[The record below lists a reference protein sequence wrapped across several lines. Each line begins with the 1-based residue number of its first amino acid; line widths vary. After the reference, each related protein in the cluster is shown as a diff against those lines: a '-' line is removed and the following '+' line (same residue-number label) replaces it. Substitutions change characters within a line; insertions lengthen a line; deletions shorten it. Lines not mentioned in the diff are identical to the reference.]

1 MATIYSFGPFRLDD
15 ESEILFRGNEPTT
28 AGQRAVALLRVLV
41 EQPGTPVSK
50 DALMQ
55 AAWPG
60 LVVEESN
67 LPVQIAALR
76 KTLSQ
81 EPGGEGWIETL
92 PRRGYRFI
100 GPVPTNA
107 AKNGRLVQP
116 APAAGDHARPTAIA
130 AVQSP
135 RAVPERRQL
144 SIMSCELISHRLE
157 LEDMREAVRAYQGCV
172 TEAIHAFHGSV
183 ARAVGNT
190 VVAHFGHPVAHEND
204 VEQTVHAALA
214 LCAAVEALEIAA
226 KVHLGCRVGIATG
239 AAIVDETLDGVV
251 GDVASFAVRL
261 QMSAQDGVVVD
272 ETTQRLVGGLF
283 ECQEMATIDAGA
295 GATARTWR
303 IVRASLAKSRFESLR
318 GATLTPFVGRGRELD
333 TLAHW
338 RLEAATRLCVIDI
351 AGEPGIGKSRL
362 LHEYRNR
369 LIADGVLVLSGNC
382 WPDSQQT
389 SFRPF
394 IEVVRRVFR
403 LERDENAEDTGRKLE
418 MGLTSVG
425 LATQE
430 TLGLLM
436 NLLGLAPPP
445 GSLDGLDGVLI
456 GLRTRSLLLDLLRE
470 RRKLSPVVV
479 LLEDLH
485 WMDQASQEL
494 LGRLIDATDAPPLL
508 IVNTYRV
515 GYEPSWL
522 GHANTTVHR
531 LEPLSEDDTAR
542 IATVRLGSAAADAA
556 LVRLIIDKAEGNPLF
571 AEEIANF
578 LIELGLEQASGA
590 NIAHRDAMTPLP
602 ASVQSLLMARIDR
615 LTAAD
620 KEVLQAASIIG
631 RRFGADV
638 LASAIEIPDIGGRL
652 SAMEALDLIRA
663 DRATGDFLFKHALVC
678 DALYS
683 GLLSAQRAA
692 LHLKIAREIE
702 RRNADRLIEVAETL
716 AHHFSR
722 TDQTEKSV
730 EYLAL
735 SGRKSFGVY
744 SLDEAEHFLKS
755 AIALARAQ
763 DKTRLDVRVATAMMD
778 LVKVFYLQSRSLE
791 TIALVE
797 PELGSLDTLGDIEP
811 IVILLDLYA
820 MALGTQCRFQEARRV
835 GEHAFEIA
843 QRLGDERV
851 LTHVRASIM
860 MISLMTDP
868 EPVADFNGMAEQA
881 YKQARLYG
889 DAYIIGRTVMIIVW
903 NNVNFGLLLEGRQWA
918 DRLMAF
924 GRERQDPRALGMA
937 LWLLGWLAIIAQ
949 DYEAALAYGEECL
962 RTALTP
968 LDRQFGETVVG
979 NSRLLLGQV
988 SEGVETILRH
998 RRQAQING
1006 WRLSAL
1012 TGEVALAISMLM
1024 RGEFA
1029 KGVRSLESVIDR
1041 AENDY
1046 GYRSYANW
1054 GRIYLAEFYIALLTG
1069 NRRPSPRLLVK
1080 NLLFL
1085 VRAKRVA
1092 VRKAEALLR
1101 KAMADPWFSE
1111 RGVIRTRIDYDL
1123 GEIAMATGRADVAR
1137 THFASARE
1145 IAVAQQAPNWLAKI
1159 DTAMQ
1164 AAAKLAAKH

>member
-28 AGQRAVALLRVLV
+28 VGQRAVALLRVLV

-50 DALMQ
+50 DTLMQ

-76 KTLSQ
+76 KTLGQ

-92 PRRGYRFI
+92 PRRGYRFV

-107 AKNGRLVQP
+107 AKNGRLAQP
-116 APAAGDHARPTAIA
+116 APAFWDDAKPPQGIADVRP
-130 AVQSP
+130 P
-135 RAVPERRQL
+135 RAIPERRQL
-144 SIMSCELISHRLE
+144 SLLSSELISGRLE
-157 LEDMREAVRAYQGCV
+157 LEVMREAVRAYQGRV
-172 TEAIHAFHGSV
+172 TEVIYAFNGSV
-183 ARAVGNT
+183 AGTVGNT

-204 VEQTVHAALA
+204 VEHAVHAGLA
-214 LCAAVEALEIAA
+214 LCAAVEALETPA
-226 KVHLGCRVGIATG
+226 KAPLRCRVGIATG
-239 AAIVDETLDGVV
+239 AAIVDETPDGIV
-251 GDVASFAVRL
+251 GEVAGLAVRL
-261 QMSAQDGVVVD
+261 QMSVQDGVVID
-272 ETTQRLVGGLF
+272 ETTQRLVGNLF
-283 ECQEMATIDAGA
+283 ECRNMGAIDAGA
-295 GATARTWR
+295 GAQARAWR
-303 IVRASLAKSRFESLR
+303 ILRASSAKTRFESLR
-318 GATLTPFVGRGRELD
+318 GAALTPFVGRGRELD

-338 RLEAATRLCVIDI
+338 RREAATRLCVIDI

-369 LIADGVLVLSGNC
+369 LIADGVLVLRGNC
-382 WPDSQQT
+382 WPDSQQA

-403 LERDENAEDTGRKLE
+403 VERDENAADRARKLE

-425 LATQE
+425 LATRE
-430 TLGLLM
+430 NVGLLM

-456 GLRTRSLLLDLLRE
+456 GLRTRNLLLDLLRE
-470 RRKLSPVVV
+470 RRKLSPVVI

-485 WMDQASQEL
+485 WIDQASQEL

-508 IVNTYRV
+508 IVNTYRA
-515 GYEPSWL
+515 GYQPPWL

-542 IATVRLGSAAADAA
+542 IATVRLGSAAADAT
-556 LVRLIIDKAEGNPLF
+556 LVRLIVDKAEGNPLF

-590 NIAHRDAMTPLP
+590 NNAHRGAKTPLP
-602 ASVQSLLMARIDR
+602 ASVQSLLMARVDR
-615 LTAAD
+615 LTPAD
-620 KEVLQAASIIG
+620 KEVLRAASVMG
-631 RRFGADV
+631 RRFGADI
-638 LASAIEIPDIGGRL
+638 LARATEMRDIGERL
-652 SAMEALDLIRA
+652 SAMEALDLIHP
-663 DRATGDFLFKHALVC
+663 DRATGDFVFKHALVC

-778 LVKVFYLQSRSLE
+778 LVKVLYLQSRSLE

-811 IVILLDLYA
+811 VVILLDLYA
-820 MALGTQCRFQEARRV
+820 MALGTQCRFQEGRRV

-851 LTHVRASIM
+851 QTYVRASIM
-860 MISLMTDP
+860 MLSLMTDP

-881 YKQARLYG
+881 YEKATLHG
-889 DAYIIGRTVMIIVW
+889 DVYIIGRTVMIIVW

-962 RTALTP
+962 RIALTP

-979 NSRLLLGQV
+979 NSRLLLGRV

-998 RRQAQING
+998 RRQAQLNG
-1006 WRLSAL
+1006 WRLSAM
-1012 TGEVALAISMLM
+1012 TGEVALALSMLM
-1024 RGEFA
+1024 RGELA
-1029 KGVRSLESVIDR
+1029 KGVRSLESVIER
-1041 AENDY
+1041 AENEY

-1054 GRIYLAEFYIALLTG
+1054 GRIYLAEFYIAMLTG
-1069 NRRPSPRLLVK
+1069 TRKPSLRVLLK

-1085 VRAKRVA
+1085 MRAKPTA
-1092 VRKAEALLR
+1092 AEKADALLR
-1101 KAMADPWFSE
+1101 EAMADPWFSE
-1111 RGVIRTRIDYDL
+1111 RGVTRARIEFDL
-1123 GEIAMATGRADVAR
+1123 GQICTATGRTDLAR
-1137 THFASARE
+1137 AHFETARAIATAQNAS
-1145 IAVAQQAPNWLAKI
+1145 NWLTKI
-1159 DTAMQ
+1159 DAATAPLE
-1164 AAAKLAAKH
+1164 KGG